1 MTRLKT
7 KLIYLL
13 GGVPYDFHKM
23 EVAAAGMRSDERA
36 IRAENN
42 LARVTKLIDKTP
54 ADCNR
59 GAWCKACAFGKR
71 SVATIGVGSNMRLH
85 EFVYCVKDE
94 CCKHF
99 KEGANDEIGA

>member
-13 GGVPYDFHKM
+13 GGVTYDFHKM
-23 EVAAAGMRSDERA
+23 EVDAAGMRSDERA

-42 LARVTKLIDKTP
+42 LARVTKLVDKTP

-59 GAWCKACAFGKR
+59 GAWCNACVFGKR
-71 SVATIGVGSNMRLH
+71 SVATIGAGSNMRLH
-85 EFVYCVKDE
+85 EFVYCTKGE
-94 CCKHF
+94 NCKHF
-99 KEGANDEIGA
+99 KEGANDET